1 MKKTILIIGANS
13 DIAKEIAK
21 KYLKKGNFLHL
32 FTRNK
37 EILLNSEKAL
47 FDKNNVK
54 IQNFSFDDISNF
66 TSMISNLS
74 PKPEV
79 SIIANGYMGNNKDSI
94 ENIKEVFDI
103 NFIHI
108 AQMCNHIVTYYKLNK
123 IKGNLSVISSVAGIK
138 GRAKNYIYGSS
149 KSAINTY
156 LSGLRQKYSNEKI
169 CITTIILGFVNTKM
183 NKGLELNK
191 ILLSEPDEIA
201 KKIINAIED
210 NKEIYI
216 PFLWR
221 VIILILLII
230 PEKLF
235 KKLKF

>member
-21 KYLKKGNFLHL
+21 KYLERGNFLHL
-32 FTRNK
+32 FTRDK
-37 EILLNSEKAL
+37 EILLKSEKAL

-54 IQNFSFDDISNF
+54 IRNFSFDDIAYF
-66 TSMISNLS
+66 TSIISNLS

-79 SIIANGYMGNNKDSI
+79 SIIANGYMGNNEDSI
-94 ENIKEVFDI
+94 ENIKEVFDV
-103 NFIHI
+103 NFIHT
-108 AQMCNHIVTYYKLNK
+108 AQMCNHIVKYYKLNK
-123 IKGNLSVISSVAGIK
+123 IKGNLSVMSSVAGIK

-156 LSGLRQKYSNEKI
+156 LSGLRQKYSDEKI

-221 VIILILLII
+221 IIILIILII

-235 KKLKF
+235 KKLRF

>member
-13 DIAKEIAK
+13 DIAKQIAK
-21 KYLKKGNFLHL
+21 KYLNEDNFLHL

-37 EILLNSEKAL
+37 EILLNSEKSF
-47 FDKNNVK
+47 FDKSNVK
-54 IQNFSFDDISNF
+54 IQNLSFDNISNF
-66 TSMISNLS
+66 TSMLDNLL

-79 SIIANGYMGNNKDSI
+79 VIIANGYMGNNENSI
-94 ENIKEVFDI
+94 NNIKKVFDI
-103 NFIHI
+103 NFTCI
-108 AQMCNHIVTYYKLNK
+108 ALMCENIISYYKLNK

-156 LSGLRQKYSNEKI
+156 LSGLRQKNSGEKI

-183 NKGLELNK
+183 NKGLKLNK

-201 KKIINAIED
+201 KKIIKAIEG

-221 VIILILLII
+221 IIILILLII
-230 PEKLF
+230 PERLF
-235 KKLKF
+235 KRFRF